1 MLNNKKSVE
10 LTKVFNYG
18 EMESVQIRTQVI
30 NNEPWFV
37 ARDVVNALG
46 ITWSGHT
53 LDAIP
58 ERWKGSVKFTTPG
71 GVQEFTAISE
81 AGLYKLAFRC
91 QASEAADR
99 FTNWVAEEVLPSIR
113 KTGKYELQPRKRSL
127 PRAKSAEM
135 AEFHDELTQWV
146 TVADEKEVAESMNV
160 SRKHV
165 HEVLRGRCQSYG
177 VTCMLVMCAKDNR
190 KAGVKRVVLNR
201 PRTEDMEQLRLEFM
215 EDLNGKE
222 AW

>member
-18 EMESVQIRTQVI
+18 EVEGVQIRTQVI

-37 ARDVVNALG
+37 ARDVCAALD
-46 ITWSGHT
+46 ISWSGHT
-53 LDAIP
+53 LDQIP
-58 ERWKGSVKFTTPG
+58 ERWKGLVKFSTPG
-71 GVQEFTAISE
+71 GVQSFMTISE

-91 QASEAADR
+91 QASKASDM
-99 FTNWVAEEVLPSIR
+99 FTDWVAEEVLPSIR
-113 KTGKYELQPRKRSL
+113 KTGKYETKPKVALI

-146 TVADEKEVAESMNV
+146 TRADVVAVADLMNV
-160 SRKHV
+160 TPHHV

-177 VTCMLVMCAKDNR
+177 VLCMLVECGKDNR
-190 KAGVKRVVLNR
+190 KKGVKRVLR
-201 PRTEDMEQLRLEFM
+201 YRRRAEDMEQLRLEFM
-215 EDLNGKE
+215 NDLSVGD
-222 AW
+222 

>member
-18 EMESVQIRTQVI
+18 EVEGVQIRTQVI

-37 ARDVVNALG
+37 ARDVTNALG
-46 ITWSGHT
+46 ITWNGRT

-58 ERWKGSVKFTTPG
+58 VRWKGMVQLLTPG
-71 GVQEFTAISE
+71 GTQSLTAISE

-91 QASEAADR
+91 QITNETADR

-113 KTGKYELQPRKRSL
+113 KTGKYEAKPKMKLI

-135 AEFHDELTQWV
+135 AEFHDELTRWV
-146 TVADEKEVAESMNV
+146 TLEDERTVAELMNV
-160 SRKHV
+160 GRRHV
-165 HEVLRGRCQSYG
+165 HKVLRGFSQSYG
-177 VTCMLVMCAKDNR
+177 VLCMLVSCGKDNR
-190 KAGVKRVVLNR
+190 KAGVRRIVTVR
-201 PRTEDMEQLRLEFM
+201 PRKEDMEQLRLEFM
-215 EDLNGKE
+215 NDLEVEG
-222 AW
+222 